1 MAKLTLATLTSAYQ
15 AVPALNANND
25 LIEAAFENTLSRDGT
40 TPNTMGAA
48 LDMNSNRILNLAEAI
63 GGSDA
68 VNLTQINALLASA
81 AGATLTG
88 PIAAT
93 LISIADG
100 GGFYTAV
107 DVEGAL
113 QEIFTL
119 LASLA
124 NGSGA
129 SLIGVEDAA
138 ANFTGT
144 DLEAVLAELAAVS
157 VASATTT
164 AEGIIELA
172 TQTEVNTGT
181 DAVRAVT
188 PSTYAGRKAS
198 DSRDGIIELA
208 TQSEVDTGVDA
219 VRAVTPATL
228 SSFSGLASSGAGA
241 RGALA
246 FDIQQLI
253 SNNILT
259 TLILDSESY
268 DTDNIHDLSVNKS
281 RLTVPAGVTRIRLSG
296 SAIWANNLTGYRHIM
311 FTKNGST
318 TGPVDED
325 RGTYIPQAV
334 CVPGGGTAGSVEEH
348 GVYLATGAIKVSP
361 GDFFE
366 MRVRQGSGIA
376 LLVIDMWF
384 EMEILE

>member
-25 LIEAAFENTLSRDGT
+25 LIEAALENTLSRDGT
-40 TPNTMGAA
+40 TPNTMSANF
-48 LDMNSNRILNLAEAI
+48 DMNSNRILNLSQAI

-68 VNLTQINALLASA
+68 VNLTQLNALLTSS

-93 LISIADG
+93 LITVADA
-100 GGFYTAV
+100 GGFYTAI

-119 LASLA
+119 LASVA
-124 NGSGA
+124 NGEGA

-138 ANFTGT
+138 ANFVGT

-164 AEGIIELA
+164 AEGVIELA

-188 PSTYAGRKAS
+188 PATYAGRKAS
-198 DSRDGIIELA
+198 ETRDGIIELA
-208 TQSEVDTGVDA
+208 TQAEVDTGIDDL
-219 VRAVTPATL
+219 RAVTPLKLKAN
-228 SSFSGLASSGAGA
+228 LAAAPSLGNI

-246 FDIQQLI
+246 FSAVAQTI
-253 SNNILT
+253 T
-259 TLILDSESY
+259 TVSETVVTFASEAF
-268 DTDNIHDLSVNKS
+268 DTDSIHDLITSNS
-281 RLTVPAGVTRIRLSG
+281 RLTVPAGVTKIRLSA
-296 SAIWANNLTGYRHIM
+296 STLWQLNNTGYRQIRIK
-311 FTKNGST
+311 KNGGS
-318 TGPVDED
+318 GGVDLN
-325 RGTYIPQAV
+325 RGTYIPTALSGA
-334 CVPGGGTAGSVEEH
+334 GGAEIPLGMTLV
-348 GVYLATGAIKVSP
+348 TGIIETVA

-366 MRVRQGSGIA
+366 MFVEHNRSGNLD
-376 LLVIDMWF
+376 LLAGTSWF
-384 EMEILE
+384 EMEILS